1 MKGNWYRKLTFTD
14 RFAKMYYC
22 DHARRGERRKE
33 RKDCKKAWRNSE
45 KDMIDEYEKEEGA

>member
-1 MKGNWYRKLTFTD
+1 MKGNLYRKYIVTD

-22 DHARRGERRKE
+22 YHARRGVRRKE